1 MSIVFLQKYRLFLLS
16 ATRFRMLF
24 GVPSATLSLAASN
37 TSSSGS
43 FENSSALD
51 KRDNCTINDIFSV
64 KRTVYTWVAI
74 QAVNAKRIDLWLIQL
89 LETASV
95 ANRVFWKPVFW
106 ELRLLQTVKT
116 ATCTSFHTS
125 WPRSCMKSC
134 FNCGTCNEI

>member
-1 MSIVFLQKYRLFLLS
+1 MSIVFLQKYRLFLLL

-89 LETASV
+89 LETAAF
-95 ANRVFWKPVFW
+95 ANRVFWK
-106 ELRLLQTVKT
+106 LRLLQTRLLGT
-116 ATCTSFHTS
+116 APVANRQNRNLHEFSY
-125 WPRSCMKSC
+125 
-134 FNCGTCNEI
+134 